1 MKIMK
6 KVFFSLFIFLVFLF
20 PLSIKALEIYSENAI
35 LYNLNEDTVLFS
47 KEPDEKVP
55 IASLAKIM
63 TAIVAI
69 ESISNLDEVVSIPS
83 VALEGLAQKN
93 AMVVGFKAN
102 ERVT

>member
-1 MKIMK
+1 
-6 KVFFSLFIFLVFLF
+6 
-20 PLSIKALEIYSENAI
+20 
-35 LYNLNEDTVLFS
+35 
-47 KEPDEKVP
+47 
-55 IASLAKIM
+55 M

>member
-1 MKIMK
+1 MRKI
-6 KVFFSLFIFLVFLF
+6 FFFVLLLLTFFLTF
-20 PLSIKALEIYSENAI
+20 PVNALEIQSKNAI

-55 IASLAKIM
+55 IASLTKIM

-69 ESISNLDEVVSIPS
+69 ENISNLDEVVSIPS